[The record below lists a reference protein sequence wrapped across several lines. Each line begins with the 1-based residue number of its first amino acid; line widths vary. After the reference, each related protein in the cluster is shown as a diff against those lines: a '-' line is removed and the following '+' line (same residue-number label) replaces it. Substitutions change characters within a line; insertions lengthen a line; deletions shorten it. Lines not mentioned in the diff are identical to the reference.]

1 MDRLL
6 ANLRHAARSWLN
18 DPIVAIATLVTLV
31 LGIGAT
37 TAVFSVV
44 DAVLFRPLPFADPST
59 LVRVARV
66 DPADADAGVTLED
79 AQALEG
85 VGSLAALAVYYRN
98 TGWSRVTLTSGEPE
112 SVQATFTS
120 ASLFR
125 VLGAT
130 PSLGRVFEDDEE
142 RTQAPVAVLSH
153 RLWLRRFAGAA
164 DVLQRTI
171 EIDGRPFQVV
181 GIMPPRFQF
190 PAPDAQLWMPITTNR
205 FWSERLAPDATRN
218 ANFFRR
224 WNVIAR
230 LASGADMARAR
241 ADFSRFADLAVT
253 PVDARLSPDT
263 RRAMQL
269 LLASVFVLWLIA
281 CGNVVTLVLARD
293 TARVHDFAVR
303 RALGAGARRLVEQ
316 SLCEVGLI
324 FSVAAVLAVAM
335 ASQIV
340 KLLVAAGPRDLPRL
354 EHAVVDG
361 RVLAFT
367 IVTTAAAAGLV
378 ALVPAWSALSRQ
390 AAPAFKMA
398 GVRGPTARNRVPS
411 ALVACQFGLAVLLLV
426 AAGLLVRSFV
436 AIGAVALGFRP
447 DHVLTTRVGLPSAAP
462 SARRATM
469 SKRVS
474 DRIRDLPG
482 VEAVGGIAGLFE
494 TAPPPSLGFRAVEGR
509 APEPRDRWTAL
520 TWTTVSGDYF
530 RAMGTRI
537 LQGRAFTERDGP
549 DTPLVAVIDES
560 LAARYWPGAS
570 AIGRR
575 FKGQDARGAHDDWL
589 TVIGVVADMRRQGR
603 EHVPAPH
610 VFEWQPQSH
619 RDTSDL
625 VIRTSGDPATLANSV
640 RAAVRAEEP
649 SAVISTMA
657 TMEARLDDQLAEPRF
672 QLWTISVFAL
682 IALMLAAAGI
692 YGLMHQAVG
701 RRVHELGVRMALGA
715 RPSDVLRLVLGQ
727 GLALATCG
735 AAAGVLASRWLA
747 RLLTT
752 LLYGVSPADPLTVG
766 VSVVVLILVAAVA
779 TAVPAWRAASVNP
792 LAAMKE

>member
-18 DPIVAIATLVTLV
+18 DPIVAIAALVTLV

-37 TAVFSVV
+37 TVVFSVV
-44 DAVLFRPLPFADPST
+44 DAVLFRPLPFTDPST
-59 LVRVARV
+59 LVRVVSV

-79 AQALEG
+79 VQALKG
-85 VGSLAALAVYYRN
+85 VRSLAAVAVYYRN

-125 VLGAT
+125 ILGVT
-130 PSLGRVFEDDEE
+130 PILGRTFEDDEGHA
-142 RTQAPVAVLSH
+142 QAPVAVLSH
-153 RLWLRRFAGAA
+153 RLWLRRFAGAT

-171 EIDGRPFQVV
+171 EIDGRPFQVI
-181 GIMPPRFQF
+181 GIMPATFQF
-190 PAPDAQLWMPITTNR
+190 PAPDVQLWVPITKNR
-205 FWSERLAPDATRN
+205 FWSDRLTPDATRN

-224 WNVIAR
+224 WNVVAR
-230 LASGADMARAR
+230 LASDAGVTRAR
-241 ADFSRFADLAVT
+241 ADISRVMAVTLT

-269 LLASVFVLWLIA
+269 FFAAVFVVWLIA
-281 CGNVVTLVLARD
+281 CSNVVTLVLARD
-293 TARVHDFAVR
+293 AAHVHDYAVR
-303 RALGAGARRLVEQ
+303 RALGAGAGRLVEQ
-316 SLCEVGLI
+316 TLFEVGLI
-324 FSVAAVLAVAM
+324 FSVAAMLAVAM
-335 ASQIV
+335 ASPIV

-354 EHAVVDG
+354 EHAAVDG

-367 IVTTAAAAGLV
+367 IITTVAAAGVV
-378 ALVPAWSALSRQ
+378 ALVPAWSALRRH
-390 AAPAFKMA
+390 AAPALRMA
-398 GVRGPTARNRVPS
+398 GVRGPTPRGRVPS

-426 AAGLLVRSFV
+426 TAGLLVRSFV

-447 DHVLTTRVGLPSAAP
+447 EHVLTTRVGLPAAAP
-462 SARRATM
+462 SARRATL
-469 SKRVS
+469 SERVS
-474 DRIRDLPG
+474 DRIRVLPG

-494 TAPPPSLGFRAVEGR
+494 TASPPSLGFRTVEGR

-537 LQGRAFTERDGP
+537 LQGRVFTDRDGP
-549 DTPLVAVIDES
+549 DAPLVAVIDES

-575 FKGQDARGAHDDWL
+575 FKGQDVRGAHDEWL
-589 TVIGVVADMRRQGR
+589 TVIGMVADMRRQGR
-603 EHVPAPH
+603 EHAPAPH

-625 VIRTSGDPATLANSV
+625 VIRTSGDPASLANSV
-640 RAAVRAEEP
+640 RAVVRAEEP
-649 SAVISTMA
+649 AAVISTMA
-657 TMEARLDDQLAEPRF
+657 TMEARLDDQLAERRF
-672 QLWTISVFAL
+672 QLWTLSMFAL
-682 IALMLAAAGI
+682 IALLLAAAGI

-715 RPSDVLRLVLGQ
+715 RPSDVLRLVVGE
-727 GLALATCG
+727 GLALAMGG
-735 AAAGVLASRWLA
+735 AAAGVLASRWLT

-752 LLYGVSPADPLTVG
+752 LLYGVSPADPLTVS
-766 VSVVVLILVAAVA
+766 VSVIVLVLVAAAA

-792 LAAMKE
+792 LVALKE